1 MDFYISKEEVVKS
14 LNTTIGVVEKRH
26 TNPILS
32 NVLIEVDESSLKL
45 TASDLE
51 SEISTRSII
60 SNFKSGGKTTAP
72 ARKLYDLCRLL
83 PDLTEIHFFLDGY
96 NLKIETESGKYNIPT
111 MPSEDFPVFEL
122 EEVKSQINIS
132 SKNLKT
138 IISNTSFAMD
148 TQGFKDFLNGV
159 YLSVDD
165 KTITAVAATS
175 HTLAK
180 DSATLNEAVS
190 ENIDGIVPKKAIIE
204 IGKLVGEE
212 SENVIIKLGHTSISI
227 NISGTTFVSNLIAR
241 KFPNYELF
249 IPSGESSTLVVDRKM
264 FSESLSRVSVL
275 CGENNKG
282 VKFLTKENSLNI
294 SAVNGEG
301 EENLVC
307 EYRGE
312 EIEIGFNVYYI
323 QQILSTINSD
333 KVVIDFFGSE
343 KCLITDPTSN
353 DLKYV
358 LMALLV

>member
-14 LNTTIGVVEKRH
+14 LNTTIGVVEKRQ

-45 TASDLE
+45 TASDQE
-51 SEISTRSII
+51 SEISTKSTI

-83 PDLTEIHFFLDGY
+83 PDLTNIHFFLDGY

-111 MPSEDFPVFEL
+111 LPSEDFPLFEP

-138 IISNTSFAMD
+138 IISNTSFLIEI
-148 TQGFKDFLNGV
+148 QGARDYLNGL
-159 YLSVDD
+159 YLSIDD
-165 KTITAVAATS
+165 KTITAVAADE
-175 HTLAK
+175 HRMAI
-180 DSATLNEAVS
+180 DSVTLNEAVS

-212 SENVIIKLGHTSISI
+212 LENAVIKLGRTSISI

-241 KFPNYELF
+241 KFPDYKPL

-275 CGENNKG
+275 SGEDKLG
-282 VKFLTKENSLNI
+282 IRFLTKENSLII
-294 SAVNGEG
+294 SAINKGG

-307 EYRGE
+307 EYKGE
-312 EIEIGFNVYYI
+312 EIEIGFNVYYL

-333 KVVIDFFGSE
+333 KVVIDFFGSDR
-343 KCLITDPTSN
+343 CTIIDPTSN

-358 LMALLV
+358 VMAYLI

>member
-26 TNPILS
+26 TTPILS

-45 TASDLE
+45 TASDQE
-51 SEISTRSII
+51 SEISTRSTI

-83 PDLTEIHFFLDGY
+83 PDLTNIHFFLDGY

-111 MPSEDFPVFEL
+111 MPSEDFPVFEP

-132 SKNLKT
+132 SKNLKK
-138 IISNTSFAMD
+138 IISNTSFVIEI
-148 TQGFKDFLNGV
+148 QGVKDFLNGL
-159 YLSVDD
+159 YLSIDD
-165 KTITAVAATS
+165 KTITAVATDGHRMAM
-175 HTLAK
+175 
-180 DSATLNEAVS
+180 DSVTLNEAVS

-204 IGKLVGEE
+204 IGRLVGEE
-212 SENVIIKLGHTSISI
+212 SENVVIKLGRTSISI

-241 KFPNYELF
+241 KFPDYEQM

-275 CGENNKG
+275 SGEDKLG
-282 VKFLTKENSLNI
+282 IKFLTKENSLII
-294 SAVNGEG
+294 SAINEGG

-307 EYRGE
+307 EYKGE
-312 EIEIGFNVYYI
+312 EIEIGFNIYYI

-333 KVVIDFFGSE
+333 KVVIDFFGSDR
-343 KCLITDPTSN
+343 CTIIDPTSN

-358 LMALLV
+358 VMAYRI

>member
-14 LNTTIGVVEKRH
+14 LNKTISVVEKRH
-26 TNPILS
+26 AKPILS

-282 VKFLTKENSLNI
+282 VKFLIEENTLNI
-294 SAVNGEG
+294 SAVNKEG
-301 EENLVC
+301 EENLIC
-307 EYRGE
+307 EYKGE

-323 QQILSTINSD
+323 QQILSTIKSD

-343 KCLITDPTSN
+343 RCIITDPNSN
-353 DLKYV
+353 SLKYV
-358 LMALLV
+358 VMAFI

>member
-14 LNTTIGVVEKRH
+14 LNKTIGVVEKRH
-26 TNPILS
+26 TKPILS

-45 TASDLE
+45 TASDLN
-51 SEISTRSII
+51 SEISTKSTI

-83 PDLTEIHFFLDGY
+83 PDLTEIHIFLDGY

-111 MPSEDFPVFEL
+111 MPSEDFPVFDL

-148 TQGFKDFLNGV
+148 TTNWKDFLNGV

-165 KTITAVAATS
+165 KTITAVASTS
-175 HTLAK
+175 HTMAV

-190 ENIDGIVPKKAIIE
+190 ENIDGIVPKKAIIA

-212 SENVIIKLGHTSISI
+212 SENVVIKLGSTSISI

-241 KFPNYELF
+241 KFPDYEKS
-249 IPSGESSTLVVDRKM
+249 IPFGESSTLVVDRKM

-275 CGENNKG
+275 CGEDYKG
-282 VKFLTKENSLNI
+282 IKFLTKENSLII
-294 SAVNGEG
+294 SAINQEG

-307 EYRGE
+307 EYKGE

-333 KVVIDFFGSE
+333 KVVIDFFGSQS
-343 KCLITDPTSN
+343 CIITDPNSN

-358 LMALLV
+358 VMAFI

>member
-14 LNTTIGVVEKRH
+14 LNTTIGVVEKRQ

-45 TASDLE
+45 TASDQE
-51 SEISTRSII
+51 SEISTKSTI

-83 PDLTEIHFFLDGY
+83 PDLTNIHFFLDGY

-111 MPSEDFPVFEL
+111 MPSEDFPVFEP

-132 SKNLKT
+132 SKNLKK
-138 IISNTSFAMD
+138 IISNTSFVIEI
-148 TQGFKDFLNGV
+148 QGVKDFLNGL

-165 KTITAVAATS
+165 KTITAVATDGHRMAM
-175 HTLAK
+175 
-180 DSATLNEAVS
+180 DSVTLNEAVS

-204 IGKLVGEE
+204 IGRLVGEE
-212 SENVIIKLGHTSISI
+212 SENVVIKLGRTSISI

-241 KFPNYELF
+241 KFPDYEQM

-275 CGENNKG
+275 SGEDKLG
-282 VKFLTKENSLNI
+282 IRFLTKENSLII
-294 SAVNGEG
+294 SAINEGG

-307 EYRGE
+307 EYKGE

-343 KCLITDPTSN
+343 TITIIDPTSN
-353 DLKYV
+353 ELKYIV
-358 LMALLV
+358 KALLV

>member
-26 TNPILS
+26 TDPILS

-83 PDLTEIHFFLDGY
+83 PDLIDIHFFLDGY

-111 MPSEDFPVFEL
+111 MPSEDFPVLEP

-132 SKNLKT
+132 SKNLKK
-138 IISNTSFAMD
+138 IISNTSFVIEM
-148 TQGFKDFLNGV
+148 QGNKDYLNGL
-159 YLSVDD
+159 YLSIDD
-165 KTITAVAATS
+165 KTITAVAADS
-175 HTLAK
+175 HRMAI
-180 DSATLNEAVS
+180 DSVTLNEAVS

-212 SENVIIKLGHTSISI
+212 SENVVIKLGNTSIVI

-241 KFPNYELF
+241 NFPDYEQV

-275 CGENNKG
+275 CGEDKKG
-282 VKFLTKENSLNI
+282 IKFLTKENSLII
-294 SAVNGEG
+294 SAINKGG

-307 EYRGE
+307 EYKGE

-333 KVVIDFFGSE
+333 NVVIDFFGSE